1 MLCLLKRGQPGKLAC
16 LRRECNQK
24 DQPGRSARRPSRGD
38 AASRAERTEQ
48 TRGMEHSFEA
58 DPKPARQ
65 S

>member
-1 MLCLLKRGQPGKLAC
+1 MLCLLERGQPGGLAS
-16 LRRECNQK
+16 LRSESKK
-24 DQPGRSARRPSRGD
+24 DQSAGSMRLPSRGH